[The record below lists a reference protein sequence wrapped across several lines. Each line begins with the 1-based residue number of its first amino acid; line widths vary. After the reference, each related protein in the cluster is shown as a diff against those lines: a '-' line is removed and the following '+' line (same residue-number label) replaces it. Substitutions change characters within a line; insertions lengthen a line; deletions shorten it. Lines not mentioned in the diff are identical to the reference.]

1 MEIQFYVFLL
11 FIFHMK
17 WRHRLALM
25 AFAVVFTH
33 QDRSSVPCTHK
44 DLVRGGTWGPACY
57 KTPFPSTPCVSPPPL
72 HSCLSLCFGRVG
84 VAAIPSSSLTTSAW
98 SMMHT
103 CVPSASSAA
112 VWKTRPSILSLPG
125 CWFNPNGSVD
135 GPTPSVAVVWF
146 AHVFPRCASGSHHHS
161 SDSLSFL
168 PSSTTPIRF
177 STPPLRTTINHSYL
191 LTISLCQAP
200 GFFLRTPLLTPHPSP
215 LTSQHSGID
224 CCCHGMS

>member
-1 MEIQFYVFLL
+1 MKAQIGTHGPCCGVYTPGQVLCSMHTQGFGQREHLGACLL
-11 FIFHMK
+11 QNSISQH
-17 WRHRLALM
+17 
-25 AFAVVFTH
+25 
-33 QDRSSVPCTHK
+33 
-44 DLVRGGTWGPACY
+44 
-57 KTPFPSTPCVSPPPL
+57 
-72 HSCLSLCFGRVG
+72 SLCLPPSPSFMPVSVFGRVG
-84 VAAIPSSSLTTSAW
+84 VAAIPSPSLTTSTW
-98 SMMHT
+98 SIMHT

-112 VWKTRPSILSLPG
+112 VWKTRLSILSLPG

-146 AHVFPRCASGSHHHS
+146 ARVFPRCASGSHHHS

-200 GFFLRTPLLTPHPSP
+200 GFFLSSPLLTPHPSP
-215 LTSQHSGID
+215 LTSQHSGTD
-224 CCCHGMS
+224 CCCHGMF